1 MKMIGLVPE
10 PFFDKDNDI
19 DSLNSFNNRQNH
31 SASLNRGKMN
41 RSVNSGISACPHCK
55 HSFDR
60 SDSVAAHNH
69 KHHNH
74 NKFNRRHNSNDI
86 SWENLG
92 DKIEDWFEYAKTP
105 GKFDVA
111 KLFTLYY

>member
-1 MKMIGLVPE
+1 M
-10 PFFDKDNDI
+10 
-19 DSLNSFNNRQNH
+19 S
-31 SASLNRGKMN
+31 

-74 NKFNRRHNSNDI
+74 NKYKRRHNSNDI

-105 GKFDVA
+105 GKI
-111 KLFTLYY
+111 